1 MIAGVATVAATV
13 AIDQTGAKAN
23 GVAAGGQVRLV
34 DKPVDVRSP
43 GGFGGI
49 ATDGDD
55 DEAQLA
61 EQQALE
67 QMQQAEQQA
76 EQQEQLD
83 LQQALQD
90 EQQALLTEQQAT
102 LSVPGT

>member
-1 MIAGVATVAATV
+1 MIAGVATVVAIV
-13 AIDQTGAKAN
+13 AIDQTDAEAN
-23 GVAAGGQVRLV
+23 VVAAGGQVRLV

-61 EQQALE
+61 EQQALQ
-67 QMQQAEQQA
+67 QMQQA
-76 EQQEQLD
+76 EQQEQLA